1 MRSFSVIPEEPRDEL
16 AIEPI
21 RSHEQ
26 LVVMVDKFF
35 LNRSVKP
42 FHVGVHLGRFRSLA
56 RCGSLGR
63 AKLVR

>member
-1 MRSFSVIPEEPRDEL
+1 
-16 AIEPI
+16 
-21 RSHEQ
+21 
-26 LVVMVDKFF
+26 MVDKFF